1 MVKNRQTKMFGMR
14 FRWKALET
22 PALALVVRKSSALLD
37 WFAGH
42 TYTGRPWEGD
52 NVQETLFIFI
62 FTFSLRLRP

>member
-1 MVKNRQTKMFGMR
+1 MSGMR
-14 FRWKALET
+14 FRWKGET

-42 TYTGRPWEGD
+42 TYNRVPGEAD
-52 NVQETLFIFI
+52 DVQETLFIFI